1 MYYLFAN
8 LHKVN
13 IFKSNISL
21 LLNKELVYNKLMKSL
36 IFFIKELP
44 KPVRYSGAAY
54 LGCLLCYNAGSSY
67 IDAKNYLIKY
77 RESTLDDNEKK
88 DLKSEWDAVK
98 YGASV
103 NSLERLWNSLIWPIT
118 VTNNIIPWIVLTL
131 NKKKIE

>member
-1 MYYLFAN
+1 MCFLFVNMY
-8 LHKVN
+8 KVN
-13 IFKSNISL
+13 L
-21 LLNKELVYNKLMKSL
+21 LLIKELFYYYLMKSL
-36 IFFIKELP
+36 IVFIKELP

-77 RESTLDDNEKK
+77 RENTLDDSENIQ
-88 DLKSEWDAVK
+88 SEWDAVK

-118 VTNNIIPWIVLTL
+118 ITNNIIPWIVLTL